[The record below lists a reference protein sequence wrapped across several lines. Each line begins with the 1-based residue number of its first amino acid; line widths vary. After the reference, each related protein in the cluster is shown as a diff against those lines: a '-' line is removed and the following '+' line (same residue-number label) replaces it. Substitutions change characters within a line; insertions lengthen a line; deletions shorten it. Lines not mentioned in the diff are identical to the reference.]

1 MNILNLGKREATSHT
16 NIILYNKYKKTVL
29 EYQHYI
35 I

>member
-16 NIILYNKYKKTVL
+16 NIIYNKYKITVL